1 MSQDWFSSC
10 YYCFASI
17 KHIIFNLFIVF
28 IIVGIIT
35 ATIYADTPYDE
46 VNLTREPVFERD
58 RLYDYI
64 RRIAEVESKDGL
76 DDSTYR
82 NGYHGGLWQ
91 VNEPN
96 FMFTQ
101 EHTCY
106 LVLTDKYKLV
116 NDKFDIDWLTLQ
128 WRELRKPLW
137 SGVAACLYMCAV
149 GGKIPSSISKQA

>member
-1 MSQDWFSSC
+1 MSQDWFLSC

-58 RLYDYI
+58 RMYDYI
-64 RRIAEVESKDGL
+64 RRIAEVELKDGL

-82 NGYHGGLWQ
+82 NGYHGGLW
-91 VNEPN
+91 
-96 FMFTQ
+96 
-101 EHTCY
+101 
-106 LVLTDKYKLV
+106 
-116 NDKFDIDWLTLQ
+116 
-128 WRELRKPLW
+128 
-137 SGVAACLYMCAV
+137 
-149 GGKIPSSISKQA
+149 